1 MFFFFNN
8 ILLMWKIVGASKVS
22 VLYVYIDYQHMVVE
36 NDESNYSFI
45 IEFSALIVGV
55 LKNHKP

>member
-1 MFFFFNN
+1 
-8 ILLMWKIVGASKVS
+8 MWKIVGASKVS

>member
-1 MFFFFNN
+1 
-8 ILLMWKIVGASKVS
+8 MWKIVGASKVS

-36 NDESNYSFI
+36 NDESSYSFI